1 MDGCEKKNEKGYVAD
16 APYVR
21 ARTLARSPWLRTRA
35 RGAGRPSDRTTR
47 GVTKGYPRPELCV
60 YYKYTHTC
68 ITNASTLLLR
78 QKHAS
83 HGTEAAILRTGT

>member
-60 YYKYTHTC
+60 YYKYTHALQMPRPT
-68 ITNASTLLLR
+68 AKDVR
-78 QKHAS
+78 
-83 HGTEAAILRTGT
+83 

>member
-1 MDGCEKKNEKGYVAD
+1 MGASPPVLVETHPSLLAD

-47 GVTKGYPRPELCV
+47 GVTKGYPRPELRDVPDLTSLMVHMDQTYRV
-60 YYKYTHTC
+60 YVRSVC
-68 ITNASTLLLR
+68 LC
-78 QKHAS
+78 
-83 HGTEAAILRTGT
+83 